1 MSRMRAGEW
10 IAALGAVGLFVTLF
24 LDWFGLDGGA
34 IGRFLNDQVG
44 PGTSSPSNLHA
55 LASVSASGWSTLG
68 WLTVALLCVLIF
80 AGAALSYMTI
90 KRASPAWP
98 VGAGVL
104 TWILGSVIFLILVVR
119 VTIAQPG
126 TDAYVAVKLPA
137 YLGLLFA
144 ASIPLGAFLSL
155 RDERT
160 RTAESL
166 AYVQPPPRTAP
177 GT

>member
-1 MSRMRAGEW
+1 MSRMRAGEG

-24 LDWFGLDGGA
+24 LDWFGPDAGA
-34 IGRFLNDQVG
+34 IGRLVNDQVG
-44 PGTSSPSNLHA
+44 PGTSSLHA
-55 LASVSASGWSTLG
+55 LASVSASGWSKLG
-68 WLTVALLCVLIF
+68 WLMVALLCVLIF

-104 TWILGSVIFLILVVR
+104 TWILGSVIVLILLVR

-126 TDAYVAVKLPA
+126 TDAYVVVKLPA